1 MATDIEQMPGAA
13 KLLDLREALR
23 EGLDPTLF
31 LLDVLLVL
39 DIAVVLDHGL
49 VMRARIHVHEVA
61 RAALDDAA
69 VLTKGA

>member
-1 MATDIEQMPGAA
+1 MATNVEQMPGAA

-23 EGLDPTLF
+23 EGLDPTLL

-39 DIAVVLDHGL
+39 DVTVVLDDGL

>member
-13 KLLDLREALR
+13 KLLDLREALS
-23 EGLDPTLF
+23 EGLDPTLL

-39 DIAVVLDHGL
+39 DVTVVLDDGL
-49 VMRARIHVHEVA
+49 VMRARIHVHEMA